1 MSSEVLIAAQNISKT
16 VRTGTDVLTILN
28 GITLTIHKGER
39 IAIIGASGSGK
50 TTLLGLMAGL
60 DRPDTGSLSL
70 CGQALDNLNEDQR
83 AELRKQHVGFVFQS
97 FLLVPTLTALENV
110 MLALSVNHRGDTV
123 TAREWLERVGL
134 GHRLHHTPRQLS
146 GGEQQRV
153 ALARAFAG
161 RPSILFADEPTGNLD
176 AKTGAQINELLFS
189 LNAEAG
195 TTLVL
200 VTHEQ
205 LLADQCDRTIR
216 IDNGRI
222 VRDDT

>member
-1 MSSEVLIAAQNISKT
+1 MSSEALIVARNISKT
-16 VRTGTDVLTILN
+16 VRTGTDALTILDD
-28 GITLTIHKGER
+28 ISLTIHRGESL
-39 IAIIGASGSGK
+39 AIIGASGSGK
-50 TTLLGLMAGL
+50 TTLLGLLAGL
-60 DRPDTGSLSL
+60 DAPDTGSLML
-70 CGQALDNLNEDQR
+70 CGQVLDALDEDQR
-83 AELRKQHVGFVFQS
+83 AALRKQHVGFVFQS

-176 AKTGAQINELLFS
+176 ARTGAQINDLLFS

-205 LLADQCDRTIR
+205 HLASRCDRTLR
-216 IDNGRI
+216 LDNGRI
-222 VRDDT
+222 AGDAA